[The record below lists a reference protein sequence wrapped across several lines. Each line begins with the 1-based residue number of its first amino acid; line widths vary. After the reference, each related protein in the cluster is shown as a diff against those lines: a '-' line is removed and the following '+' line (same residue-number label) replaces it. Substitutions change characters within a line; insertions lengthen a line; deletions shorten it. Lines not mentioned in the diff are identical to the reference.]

1 MDFVTAPYKLCELV
15 PASEAKEMANKA
27 EFILE
32 QQSVAYAINSAAKT
46 GAHEVTWSKP
56 LSDEMITLLESE
68 EYGYTLTKNLRAAD
82 PNTSWTISG
91 F

>member
-15 PASEAKEMANKA
+15 PASEAKEMADKA
-27 EFILE
+27 VFILE

-46 GAHEVTWSKP
+46 GEHEVTWSKT
-56 LSDEMITLLESE
+56 LSDEMVALLESE
-68 EYGYTLTKNLRAAD
+68 EYGYKVKKNLRAAD
-82 PNTSWTISG
+82 PDKSWTISG